1 MKEESHSAIEEYKKA
16 IEEASKK
23 EDANTPRH
31 SDDSEHFHFTT
42 NTADVQSRLYRDFCL
57 HIFCTAGNAKV
68 RIVDKEFSVTT
79 CSCMVILNNS
89 TFKWLE
95 TSPDFRIRGVFIS
108 NHYMTSSATDTN
120 YYTFGML
127 TLMENPILK
136 MSQEQFDLCLSVCD
150 AIRMR
155 LMQHDHLFY
164 EGVLRRCVETLML
177 DLYNI
182 RQHST
187 TDSHT
192 YGNQGMRLFRKFI
205 SMLENGKYKEERE
218 VRWYAAQLGIT
229 PKYLSEICLNA
240 SGHGASYWINQFT
253 TEEIARLLHNPTMTI
268 NSIADLL
275 NFNTRSYFSHYV
287 KERLGLTPKDYRL
300 KVLGLK

>member
-1 MKEESHSAIEEYKKA
+1 MKEDTFSAIEEYKKTLENA
-16 IEEASKK
+16 DKK
-23 EDANTPRH
+23 EDANTQLH
-31 SDDSEHFHFTT
+31 DDSSQFHFTT
-42 NTADVQSRLYRDFCL
+42 NIADAQSRHYRDFVL
-57 HIFCTAGNAKV
+57 HIFCTAGSAKV
-68 RIVDKEFSVTT
+68 RMVEKEFKLTT
-79 CSCMVILNNS
+79 CCCLVILNNS
-89 TFKWLE
+89 TFRWLE
-95 TSPDFRIRGVFIS
+95 TSPDFRMRGVFIS
-108 NHYMTSSATDTN
+108 NNYMTTSSPDTN
-120 YYTFGML
+120 YNTMGML
-127 TLMENPILK
+127 SLMENPVIK
-136 MSQEQFDLCLSVCD
+136 MKQEEFDQSLAVCD
-150 AIRMR
+150 AIRAR
-155 LMQHDHLFY
+155 LSQHDHIFY
-164 EGVLRRCVETLML
+164 EGILRRCVETLIL

-182 RQHST
+182 RQHSMNGT
-187 TDSHT
+187 RS

-205 SMLENGKYKEERE
+205 SMLEKGDFKEQRE
-218 VRWYAAQLGIT
+218 VRWYAKELGIT